1 MRISD
6 WSSDVCSSDLLLDL
20 GGQDQRWE
28 LLADPIGND
37 KQAVR
42 IVDRTALRAAEKMR
56 VDFVANASHELRTP
70 LATLIGFIET
80 LEGPAVEDADARRR
94 LLRSEERRVGK
105 VGVSTCMSR
114 WSQSH

>member
-6 WSSDVCSSDLLLDL
+6 LSSDVCTSDL
-20 GGQDQRWE
+20 
-28 LLADPIGND
+28 PIGND

-94 LLRSEERRVGK
+94 FLAIMRGEESGRASFRARVCRY
-105 VGVSTCMSR
+105 V
-114 WSQSH
+114 